1 MNSSILI
8 LAVLVILTALVIIC
22 FILTIINA
30 SKINSL
36 LYYSED
42 GDITS
47 ALKEYYEKV
56 NKLSKK
62 VNNTSDGILSSRI
75 EECESKSNLSL
86 SKMSVFNFDAY
97 DDVTGKLSFALTV
110 LNSNN
115 DGFIITSLYG
125 HNSCNTY
132 VREVRG
138 GETSIKLLDEEKYSL
153 ETAKKSRTV
162 DENG

>member
-8 LAVLVILTALVIIC
+8 LAVLVILTVLVIIC

-56 NKLSKK
+56 N
-62 VNNTSDGILSSRI
+62 NTSDGILSSRI
-75 EECESKSNLSL
+75 EECERKSNLSL
-86 SKMSVFNFDAY
+86 SKISVFNFDAY
-97 DDVTGKLSFALTV
+97 DDITGKLSFALTV

>member
-8 LAVLVILTALVIIC
+8 LAVLVILTALIIIC
-22 FILTIINA
+22 FILTVINA

-42 GDITS
+42 GDITG
-47 ALKEYYEKV
+47 ALKEYYE
-56 NKLSKK
+56 K

-75 EECESKSNLSL
+75 EGCESKSNLSL
-86 SKMSVFNFDAY
+86 SKISVFNFDAY

-162 DENG
+162 NENG

>member
-1 MNSSILI
+1 
-8 LAVLVILTALVIIC
+8 
-22 FILTIINA
+22 
-30 SKINSL
+30 
-36 LYYSED
+36 
-42 GDITS
+42 
-47 ALKEYYEKV
+47 
-56 NKLSKK
+56 
-62 VNNTSDGILSSRI
+62 
-75 EECESKSNLSL
+75 
-86 SKMSVFNFDAY
+86 MSVFNFDAY

>member
-56 NKLSKK
+56 NNLSK
-62 VNNTSDGILSSRI
+62 
-75 EECESKSNLSL
+75 
-86 SKMSVFNFDAY
+86 
-97 DDVTGKLSFALTV
+97 
-110 LNSNN
+110 
-115 DGFIITSLYG
+115 
-125 HNSCNTY
+125 
-132 VREVRG
+132 
-138 GETSIKLLDEEKYSL
+138 
-153 ETAKKSRTV
+153 
-162 DENG
+162 